1 MPKKKKINGN
11 RYCSF
16 CGTWLY
22 DTERKCPLCKHKG
35 YSVVIK
41 PPPNKLEQIINE
53 MEKLEHSIIATK
65 GKEYTQQSEDRAKN
79 FKGAAQDLDIP
90 ILKVW
95 WVYIKKQMDAIL
107 SYVKNEKTY
116 CGENIENRVADS
128 VNYLHLLIYIIRQ
141 RGKK

>member
-1 MPKKKKINGN
+1 MPQKEK
-11 RYCSF
+11 
-16 CGTWLY
+16 T
-22 DTERKCPLCKHKG
+22 
-35 YSVVIK
+35 
-41 PPPNKLEQIINE
+41 LEDIIAE

-95 WVYIKKQMDAIL
+95 WVYFKKHIDSIL
-107 SYVKNEKTY
+107 SYVREEKTY
-116 CGENIENRVADS
+116 CGENIENRAADA